1 MQRLRRI
8 RNSTVVFNFLN
19 NVSTG
24 LFCSGYDNDRR
35 KSSRSFVV
43 LLTIKRNRC
52 MTCFHAFSRCYQLET
67 SHVYLLQGVLLV
79 HCLFLL
85 LLAKVIRESSLS
97 MVCGGSKKSRG
108 LLLRAGMGEVIWVLP
123 LPEGGHMDDQNWGHT
138 RCHSSRDPPPRAIAP
153 QTINKTFSIK
163 MLRHE
168 DRKHSF
174 KANLLVLIF
183 VFAFSQRL
191 KYLTSITN
199 LIEWAIYVS
208 ALYYVFPV
216 CACKSHFKSMA
227 AAFSLFLAWL
237 NLVLYFRRLVIPFFS
252 ITPHAANTR

>member
-1 MQRLRRI
+1 
-8 RNSTVVFNFLN
+8 
-19 NVSTG
+19 
-24 LFCSGYDNDRR
+24 
-35 KSSRSFVV
+35 
-43 LLTIKRNRC
+43 
-52 MTCFHAFSRCYQLET
+52 
-67 SHVYLLQGVLLV
+67 
-79 HCLFLL
+79 
-85 LLAKVIRESSLS
+85 
-97 MVCGGSKKSRG
+97 
-108 LLLRAGMGEVIWVLP
+108 
-123 LPEGGHMDDQNWGHT
+123 MDDQNWGHT
-138 RCHSSRDPPPRAIAP
+138 RCHSSSPPPPPPPARAIAP

-191 KYLTSITN
+191 KYLTSKTN

-227 AAFSLFLAWL
+227 AAFSLFFAWL

>member
-1 MQRLRRI
+1 M
-8 RNSTVVFNFLN
+8 
-19 NVSTG
+19 
-24 LFCSGYDNDRR
+24 
-35 KSSRSFVV
+35 SFA
-43 LLTIKRNRC
+43 IAR
-52 MTCFHAFSRCYQLET
+52 
-67 SHVYLLQGVLLV
+67 
-79 HCLFLL
+79 
-85 LLAKVIRESSLS
+85 
-97 MVCGGSKKSRG
+97 GG
-108 LLLRAGMGEVIWVLP
+108 VIWMIKLGAIQDATP
-123 LPEGGHMDDQNWGHT
+123 PEI
-138 RCHSSRDPPPRAIAP
+138 PPPPARAIAP

-183 VFAFSQRL
+183 VFACSQRL

-227 AAFSLFLAWL
+227 AAFSLFFAWL

-252 ITPHAANTR
+252 ITPHAANTRQLCQSLFKKSAKDQE